1 MKQKHHQRYLSMPI
15 DEDMFWLLR
24 ECSAADKKEPAAWVR
39 SLVETALKV
48 RQEMK
53 LGKIGKLEV
62 PFQ

>member
-1 MKQKHHQRYLSMPI
+1 MKQHKRYLSMPI

-53 LGKIGKLEV
+53 SAKRGEV